1 MWSFSIRANR
11 PWYDPEDPY
20 GALSNYSGKSTKS
33 IPSTGKYAKNK
44 QNIDDWLTLRPEF
57 THDQISWDLKPSL
70 FLRRAI
76 LEMEKMPGRELDLI
90 ARNDPDVY
98 EVFVRI
104 GGIHP
109 RDTASSGAAGTS
121 SAAEEVPVYSSGASS
136 SGPASGSSG
145 GSASCSS

>member
-136 SGPASGSSG
+136 SRSSVSSG
-145 GSASCSS
+145 GSTSRSS